1 MIIRLGIVDDHLLFI
16 DGIKSILSSEMDIEI
31 VAEASNGVDMLLL
44 IEAGVKMDV
53 LMTDIRMPR
62 MDGLQLSKRINEGDY
77 NISVLVLSMF
87 DQVSDVRDVVK
98 SGANG
103 YLPKNVEKQE
113 MLLAIRT
120 LYKGMKYYAKEY
132 ERVLDDHVESD
143 EVVGTQMLTKR
154 EKQILELIGRG
165 KTSIDIAKTLSISKL
180 TVDTHRKNIHRKL
193 KIESNAGLIRYA
205 LRQVFPADD

>member
-1 MIIRLGIVDDHLLFI
+1 MIIRLGIVDDHQLFI

-31 VAEASNGVDMLLL
+31 VAEASNGVDMLLQ

-62 MDGLQLSKRINEGDY
+62 MDGLQLSRRINEGDY

-87 DQVSDVRDVVK
+87 DQASDVRDVVK